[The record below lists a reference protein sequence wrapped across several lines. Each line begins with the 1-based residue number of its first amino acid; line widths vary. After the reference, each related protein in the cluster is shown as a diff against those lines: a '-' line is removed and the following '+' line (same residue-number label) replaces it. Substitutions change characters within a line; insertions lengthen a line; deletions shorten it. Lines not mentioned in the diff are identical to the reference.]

1 MSRIA
6 ALTPATAQG
15 AAQDMLTEL
24 VARHGQV
31 GSMVSTMAHSPAVLG
46 GYLQLSKAMK
56 RAKLSR
62 RISELISIAVQERQ
76 GCRLCLDAHI
86 TAARAFGVTDAEIAA
101 AREGTSPDPAVAA
114 MIATSLAIYSNP
126 ATITDD
132 QVGELR
138 AFGYTDREI
147 VDVVGIVAL
156 NVLTGAFNL
165 IAGLEE
171 VRPVGA
177 ARSGSAVPPSTNHL
191 PTAARQ
197 SRPEEAHK

>member
-6 ALTPATAQG
+6 ALTPAAAKG
-15 AAQDMLTEL
+15 AAQEMLADL
-24 VARHGQV
+24 DARHGQV

-62 RISELISIAVQERQ
+62 RISEVVSIAVQARQ

-86 TAARAFGVTDAEIAA
+86 AAARTLGVTETDIAA
-101 AREGTSPDPAVAA
+101 AREGTSPDPAVGA
-114 MIATSLAIYSNP
+114 MIALGLATYSDPTS
-126 ATITDD
+126 ITDAH
-132 QVGELR
+132 VEELR

-165 IAGLEE
+165 VAGLEPDPP
-171 VRPVGA
+171 RA
-177 ARSGSAVPPSTNHL
+177 APLEG
-191 PTAARQ
+191 Q
-197 SRPEEAHK
+197 

>member
-15 AAQDMLTEL
+15 AAQEMFTDL
-24 VARHGQV
+24 VARHGQA

-62 RISELISIAVQERQ
+62 RISEVVSIAVQARQ
-76 GCRLCLDAHI
+76 GCQLCLDAHI
-86 TAARAFGVTDAEIAA
+86 AAARTFGVTDAEIAA
-101 AREGTSPDPAVAA
+101 VREGTSPDPAVAA
-114 MIATSLAIYSNP
+114 MIALGLAIYSNP
-126 ATITDD
+126 TTITDD
-132 QVGELR
+132 QVADLH

-165 IAGLEE
+165 VAGLE
-171 VRPVGA
+171 PD
-177 ARSGSAVPPSTNHL
+177 PPRA
-191 PTAARQ
+191 P
-197 SRPEEAHK
+197 PP

>member
-6 ALTPATAQG
+6 ALTPATAHG
-15 AAQDMLTEL
+15 AAQNMLTEL

-31 GSMVSTMAHSPAVLG
+31 GSMVSTMGHSPAVLG

-62 RISELISIAVQERQ
+62 RISEVVSIAVQARQ
-76 GCRLCLDAHI
+76 GCQLCLDAHI
-86 TAARAFGVTDAEIAA
+86 AAARTFGVTDAEIAA
-101 AREGTSPDPAVAA
+101 ARESTSPDPAVAA
-114 MIATSLAIYSNP
+114 MIALGLAIYSSP
-126 ATITDD
+126 TTVTDD
-132 QVGELR
+132 QVAELH

-165 IAGLEE
+165 VAGLEPDP
-171 VRPVGA
+171 RGA
-177 ARSGSAVPPSTNHL
+177 P
-191 PTAARQ
+191 
-197 SRPEEAHK
+197 

>member
-15 AAQDMLTEL
+15 AAQEMFTDL

-62 RISELISIAVQERQ
+62 RISEVVSIAVQARQ
-76 GCRLCLDAHI
+76 GCQLCLDAHI
-86 TAARAFGVTDAEIAA
+86 AAARAFGVTDAEIAA

-114 MIATSLAIYSNP
+114 MITTGLAIYSHP
-126 ATITDD
+126 TTITDD
-132 QVGELR
+132 QVAELR

-165 IAGLEE
+165 IAGLE
-171 VRPVGA
+171 PDPPGA
-177 ARSGSAVPPSTNHL
+177 PP
-191 PTAARQ
+191 P
-197 SRPEEAHK
+197 

>member
-6 ALTPATAQG
+6 ALTPSSAQG
-15 AAQDMLTEL
+15 AAQEMFTDL

-62 RISELISIAVQERQ
+62 RISELVSIAVQARQ
-76 GCRLCLDAHI
+76 GCQLCLDAHI
-86 TAARAFGVTDAEIAA
+86 AAARAFGVTDAEIAA

-114 MIATSLAIYSNP
+114 MIALGLAIYSNP
-126 ATITDD
+126 TTITDD
-132 QVGELR
+132 QVAELH

-147 VDVVGIVAL
+147 VDAVGIVAL

-165 IAGLEE
+165 TAGLG
-171 VRPVGA
+171 PDPPGA
-177 ARSGSAVPPSTNHL
+177 PPN
-191 PTAARQ
+191 
-197 SRPEEAHK
+197 

>member
-6 ALTPATAQG
+6 ALTPSSAQG
-15 AAQDMLTEL
+15 AAQEIFSDL

-62 RISELISIAVQERQ
+62 RVSEVVSIAVQARQ
-76 GCRLCLDAHI
+76 GCQLCLDAHI
-86 TAARAFGVTDAEIAA
+86 AAARTFSVTDAEIAA

-114 MIATSLAIYSNP
+114 MIALGLAIYSNP
-126 ATITDD
+126 TTITDD
-132 QVGELR
+132 QVAELH

-147 VDVVGIVAL
+147 VDAVGIVAL

-165 IAGLEE
+165 VAGLELDPQGAP
-171 VRPVGA
+171 RP
-177 ARSGSAVPPSTNHL
+177 
-191 PTAARQ
+191 
-197 SRPEEAHK
+197 

>member
-6 ALTPATAQG
+6 ALTPATARG
-15 AAQDMLTEL
+15 AAHEMLADL
-24 VARHGQV
+24 VGRHGQV

-62 RISELISIAVQERQ
+62 RVSEVVSIAIQTRQ
-76 GCRLCLDAHI
+76 GCQLCQDAHI
-86 TAARAFGVTDAEIAA
+86 AAARTLGVTDAEIAA

-114 MIATSLAIYSNP
+114 MIATGLAIYSNP
-126 ATITDD
+126 TTITDA
-132 QVGELR
+132 QVEELH
-138 AFGYTDREI
+138 AFGYSDREI

-165 IAGLEE
+165 VAGLE
-171 VRPVGA
+171 PA
-177 ARSGSAVPPSTNHL
+177 PPSA
-191 PTAARQ
+191 P
-197 SRPEEAHK
+197 PP

>member
-1 MSRIA
+1 MTRIS

-15 AAQDMLTEL
+15 AAKDMLSEL

-62 RISELISIAVQERQ
+62 RISEVISIAVQARQ
-76 GCRLCLDAHI
+76 GCQLCLDAHI
-86 TAARAFGVTDAEIAA
+86 AAARTFGVTDAEIAA
-101 AREGTSPDPAVAA
+101 ACEGTSPDPAISA
-114 MIATSLAIYSNP
+114 MITLGLAIYSTP
-126 ATITDD
+126 TTITND
-132 QVGELR
+132 QVAKLR

-147 VDVVGIVAL
+147 VDAVGIVAL

-165 IAGLEE
+165 VAGLEPDPP
-171 VRPVGA
+171 RPDPPRA
-177 ARSGSAVPPSTNHL
+177 LSGSDS
-191 PTAARQ
+191 
-197 SRPEEAHK
+197 S